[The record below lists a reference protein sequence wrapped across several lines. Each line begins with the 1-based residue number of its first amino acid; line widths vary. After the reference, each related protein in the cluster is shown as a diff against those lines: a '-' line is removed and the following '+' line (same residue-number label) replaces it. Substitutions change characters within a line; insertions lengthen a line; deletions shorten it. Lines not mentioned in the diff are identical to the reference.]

1 MSKRT
6 DRDEIEAAIEMLSR
20 RLDRIRSDIQRQ
32 GQGGDPRM
40 LGLFKGELSEVIV
53 ELERY
58 RVETAEAISHAD
70 TGYAVSRAYLSV
82 GKLTPGPSGT
92 AEIVSF
98 GKNKDKAHASRRNS
112 H

>member
-6 DRDEIEAAIEMLSR
+6 DRDEMEATIEMLSR
-20 RLDRIRSDIQRQ
+20 RLDHIRSDILRQ

-40 LGLFKGELSEVIV
+40 LGLYKGELSEVIV

-58 RVETAEAISHAD
+58 RVETAEAIAQAETSS
-70 TGYAVSRAYLSV
+70 AVSRAYLSV
-82 GKLTPGPSGT
+82 GKLTPVPSET
-92 AEIVSF
+92 AEILSF
-98 GKNKDKAHASRRNS
+98 GKNKDRAHVSRRNS